1 MRRAATAAVLAVLAA
16 GCGRSEGE
24 TFRADKLKPA
34 ERRLEASQARVVAT
48 LRVVR
53 PRRAAEAAALRRDV
67 TRLEGETE
75 RVALLRP
82 PGGARPVFE
91 RYVRALRRVTAQL
104 RTFEAALRR
113 GDAEE
118 LSALTQ
124 SVAAAVGSA
133 QREREELERV
143 LLSD

>member
-1 MRRAATAAVLAVLAA
+1 MLAVLAA

-24 TFRADKLKPA
+24 TFRADALEPA
-34 ERRLEASQARVVAT
+34 ERRLEARQARVVAT

-53 PRRAAEAAALRRDV
+53 PRRAPEAAALRRDV
-67 TRLEGETE
+67 ARLRGETE
-75 RVALLRP
+75 RIARLRP
-82 PGGARPVFE
+82 PDDARPVFE
-91 RYVRALRRVTAQL
+91 RYVRALRRVTVQL

-118 LSALTQ
+118 LSALTHV
-124 SVAAAVGSA
+124 VAAAVGSA
-133 QREREELERV
+133 QRERETLERV